1 MSFDSCLQCPGV
13 SMDLKGGDIMRFNG
27 GGGVSKLGK
36 VPACR
41 ADVPVAFKRLV
52 YRLAKS
58 VG

>member
-13 SMDLKGGDIMRFNG
+13 SMDLKGVISCDLMGLC
-27 GGGVSKLGK
+27 VSKLGK